1 MMAARKE
8 EEEGEKVCEEE
19 AEDECFDEAE
29 QGEEEEMED
38 DECVEVSV
46 KPAPNPRETPVR
58 RLGKKTTSAT
68 EDVLCLGETSS
79 KEKLE
84 LDSVLEKI
92 QALQIATSQ
101 T

>member
-1 MMAARKE
+1 MAARKV

-29 QGEEEEMED
+29 QGEEEEKED
-38 DECVEVSV
+38 DECVEVS
-46 KPAPNPRETPVR
+46 PPENPRESPVR

-68 EDVLCLGETSS
+68 KDVLCLGVKRS
-79 KEKLE
+79 KEKVE
-84 LDSVLEKI
+84 LDNLLEKI
-92 QALQIATSQ
+92 QALQIAKSQ